1 MFLASFF
8 FSTAQNNTILIKTRT
23 IILEKYFTF
32 AIIKLTT
39 HTSKLFTMLKKAFS
53 WITLFVIFCQ
63 VTTLAQIRTRYAINE
78 SWWFKK
84 GEVPLGENL
93 LTPTTDWEKVNLPH
107 SWNTSDVEDEL
118 RGYYTGASWYRK
130 NLTLAPELKGKKIFL
145 YFEGAGHTA
154 DVFVNGKFVGRH
166 LGGYTA
172 FCFDITAQ
180 VNFEQKTQLIAARID
195 NANNPDLAPLSADF
209 TFYGGIYR
217 DVWLIATENVHFDM
231 LNYASS
237 GIFVETPQVSESAAT
252 VKVRGAFLN
261 ETKQS
266 KKLSIVSQIVEKN
279 GNVVATLKSTVTAKA
294 GEKVNFTQ
302 NTAKPIANPKL
313 WSPENPNLY
322 YVLTQIK
329 EEEKVIDEV
338 RNPLGFR
345 WWKFDADK
353 GFFLNGKSL
362 KLVGANRHQDF
373 LNLGNALSDDQH
385 RQDMKLMKEM
395 GSNFIR
401 ISHYPQDPAILQA
414 CDELGII
421 AWEESP
427 LVNKIAMSE
436 EFFYNSKEMHKDMI
450 RQHYNHPSILMWGY
464 MNEIFLRPPYK
475 KEDTARFNPY
485 ARELVRLA
493 KELNQLSKQ
502 EDPNRNTVIAFH
514 YSQLYNEWGLGEIT
528 DIVGWNLY
536 FGWYHDDLSVFGKF
550 IDEEKKKYPKR
561 VHLISEYGAGSDERI
576 HSYKPEP
583 FDFSAEWQRRYHESY
598 HAQIMERPYIAG
610 MAIWN
615 FVNFNSEKRGDS
627 KPRINQKGMVNQDR
641 TYKDVFYYYKAA
653 WNKMPVLHIASQEWK
668 VRTGTEGSNNMTQT
682 VEVYS
687 NLPEVELFCNG
698 VSLGKKKPNNFRV
711 DFEVTFTSG
720 ENTLLAQST
729 SNGKTI
735 SDVCHIK
742 FIMQPKN
749 AKEITHLGMNLGSP
763 SYIIDNRSNF
773 IFESEKAYSAG
784 SYGYVGGE
792 AARKWGKKP
801 NGTMSDILNSYLD
814 PLYQSFREGIEAV
827 KFDVADGEY
836 EISLY
841 MVEPVTKKERE
852 QIINN
857 LAKEEVSNTENKVNR
872 VFDVI
877 VNGQVVLPNFN
888 LAEQC
893 GEEQAVIKKIRAT
906 ATQGKGIEVQFKAK
920 SGKTILSAVEIYR
933 VF

>member
-1 MFLASFF
+1 
-8 FSTAQNNTILIKTRT
+8 
-23 IILEKYFTF
+23 
-32 AIIKLTT
+32 
-39 HTSKLFTMLKKAFS
+39 MLKKGFS
-53 WITLFVIFCQ
+53 WITVLVIFCQ
-63 VTTLAQIRTRYAINE
+63 LTALAQTRTRYAINE

-84 GEVPLGENL
+84 GEVPLGEYPS
-93 LTPTTDWEKVNLPH
+93 TPITDWEKVNLPH

-118 RGYYTGASWYRK
+118 RGYYMGAGWYRK
-130 NLTLAPELKGKKIFL
+130 NLTIAPELKGKKLFL

-180 VNFEQKTQLIAARID
+180 VNFDQKTQLIAARID
-195 NANNPDLAPLSADF
+195 NANNADLAPLSADF

-217 DVWLIATENVHFDM
+217 DVWLIATEAVHFDM

-237 GIFVETPQVSESAAT
+237 GIFVETPQVSETAAT

-266 KKLSIVSQIVEKN
+266 KKLTVVSQIVEKN
-279 GNVVATLKSTVTAKA
+279 GNIVTTLNSAVTAKA

-302 NTAKPIANPKL
+302 NTTKPIANPKL
-313 WSPENPNLY
+313 WSPESPNLY
-322 YVLTQIK
+322 YVITQIK
-329 EEEKVIDEV
+329 EGDKILDEV

-353 GFFLNGKSL
+353 GFFLNGNPL

-373 LNLGNALSDDQH
+373 LNMGNALSDNQH

-427 LVNKIAMSE
+427 LVNRITMSE
-436 EFFYNSKEMHKDMI
+436 GFFHNSKEMHKEMI
-450 RQHYNHPSILMWGY
+450 RQHYNHPSVLMWGY
-464 MNEIFLRPPYK
+464 MNEIFLHLPHQQ
-475 KEDTARFNPY
+475 EDTTRFNPY

-493 KELNQLSKQ
+493 KELHQLSKQ
-502 EDPNRNTVIAFH
+502 EDPYRNTVIAFH
-514 YSQLYNEWGLGEIT
+514 LSQLYNEWGLGDIT

-536 FGWYHDDLSVFGKF
+536 FGWYHDDLSVFGKYM
-550 IDEEKKKYPKR
+550 DEEKKKYPKR
-561 VHLISEYGAGSDERI
+561 VHFISEYGAGSDERI
-576 HSYKPEP
+576 HSFVPEP

-598 HAQIMERPYIAG
+598 NAQIMERPYIAG
-610 MAIWN
+610 MSIWN
-615 FVNFNSEKRGDS
+615 FVNFNSESRGDS
-627 KPRINQKGMVNQDR
+627 KPRINQKGMLNQDR

-653 WNKMPVLHIASQEWK
+653 WNKTTPVLHIASQEWK
-668 VRTGTEGSNNMTQT
+668 IRTGTAGSNNTKQI
-682 VEVYS
+682 VEVYT

-698 VSLGKKKPNNFRV
+698 ISLGKKKPNNFRV
-711 DFEVTFTSG
+711 DFEVPFTNG
-720 ENTLLAQST
+720 RNNLLAQAISE
-729 SNGKTI
+729 GKI
-735 SDVCHIK
+735 IADVCDID
-742 FIMQPKN
+742 FIMQPQN

-763 SYIIDNRSNF
+763 SYIIDHQSNF
-773 IFESEKAYSAG
+773 IFEGEKAYTTG

-801 NGTMSDILNSYLD
+801 NGTLNDILNTSLD
-814 PLYQSFREGIEAV
+814 PLYQSYREGIESV

-841 MVEPVTKKERE
+841 MVEPITKKERE
-852 QIINN
+852 QMINN
-857 LAKEEVSNTENKVNR
+857 LAKEEVSKTENTINR
-872 VFDVI
+872 IFDII

-893 GEEQAVIKKIRAT
+893 GEEQAVIKKIRTNAT
-906 ATQGKGIEVQFKAK
+906 EGKGIEVQLKAK
-920 SGKTILSAVEIYR
+920 SGKTILSAIEIYK